1 MTRFSKLLVVTVL
14 IMAIAA
20 ITAASAGANGRI
32 ADRSKVLGHTMVL
45 RHANVGLPPVVGG
58 PYGDPGDYPNSSGAG
73 VRSDSSS
80 DSSDSPGS
88 GDDCLHQIVSPLTA
102 C

>member
-14 IMAIAA
+14 VTAIAA

-32 ADRSKVLGHTMVL
+32 ADRSKVLSHTTVL
-45 RHANVGLPPVVGG
+45 HHANVGLPPVVGG
-58 PYGDPGDYPNSSGAG
+58 PYGDPGDYPSGLGAA

-80 DSSDSPGS
+80 DSSQSS
-88 GDDCLHQIVSPLTA
+88 GDDCLHQVVWPLTA